1 MKHKLQFV
9 LLLISVCFLT
19 ACSPLK
25 LNHVIINESKTTLEV
40 EYEYVIGM
48 RREDS
53 SELDKPV
60 KTTSEQYEKSGVE
73 TAWNALSAENGYELE
88 SVSEETINN
97 PNTNEQMKKE
107 DKKVKIKLLP
117 GEVLR
122 VFVSTHLNGDRKSVK
137 RISLRG
143 ENGKLEI
150 EGAGFDQFSDYRP
163 DRFFTDT
170 KDYRIVYR

>member
-9 LLLISVCFLT
+9 SLLISVCLLT

-25 LNHVIINESKTTLEV
+25 LNHVVINESKTILEV

-48 RREDS
+48 RRGDS
-53 SELDKPV
+53 DELNNPAKM
-60 KTTSEQYEKSGVE
+60 TLEQYEKSDVE
-73 TAWNALSAENGYELE
+73 TPWNDLSAENGYELQ
-88 SVSEETINN
+88 SVSEETSNI
-97 PNTNEQMKKE
+97 PISDEQIKKE
-107 DKKVKIKLLP
+107 DKKVIIKLLP

-122 VFVSTHLNGDRKSVK
+122 VFVSEHLNDDRKNLK
-137 RISLRG
+137 KISLRG

-150 EGAGFDQFSDYRP
+150 EGAGFEQFSDYRP